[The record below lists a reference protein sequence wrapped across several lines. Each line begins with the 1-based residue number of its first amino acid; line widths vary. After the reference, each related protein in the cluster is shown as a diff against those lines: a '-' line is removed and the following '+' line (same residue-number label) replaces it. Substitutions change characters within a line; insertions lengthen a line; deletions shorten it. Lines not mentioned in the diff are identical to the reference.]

1 MMIRHTNVEANE
13 TRPES
18 LEVMVIY
25 DDIGAAKRAKE
36 LCDRVSQRLSPA
48 FRLNLSVWKLSML
61 RFPEISRV
69 ATEAAQRVVA
79 IIFAAKGH
87 TDLLPQ
93 AKAWIENVTGQRRAG
108 ANCVLVALLHHIP
121 RFAIE
126 LAPAWISLRR
136 FARNGGMGFFSGT
149 IELREDDGDYSI
161 ESIQQRA
168 FNHTA
173 LLDAILQHQ

>member
-1 MMIRHTNVEANE
+1 MIMRHTNIEAKE
-13 TRPES
+13 TRPQP
-18 LEVMVIY
+18 LEVMVVY

-36 LCDRVSQRLSPA
+36 LCDRVSQRLGPG
-48 FRLNLSVWKLSML
+48 FKLNLSVWRLSML

-79 IIFAAKGH
+79 IIFTAKGH

-93 AKAWIENVTGQRRAG
+93 AKAWIEKVTRQKRRSAD
-108 ANCVLVALLHHIP
+108 CVLVALLHHIP

-126 LAPAWISLRR
+126 LAPAWISLHC
-136 FARNGGMGFFSGT
+136 FARNGGMEFLSGT
-149 IELREDDGDYSI
+149 IEPREDEGDYSI
-161 ESIQQRA
+161 EAIQQRA